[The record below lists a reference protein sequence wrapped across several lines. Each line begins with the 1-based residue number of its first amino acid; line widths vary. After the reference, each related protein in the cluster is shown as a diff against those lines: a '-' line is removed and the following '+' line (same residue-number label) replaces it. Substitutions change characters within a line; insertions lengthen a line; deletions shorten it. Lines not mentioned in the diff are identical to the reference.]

1 MRLRS
6 PGIAL
11 LALALVA
18 GQAQAAGEIKI
29 KLVTMAPDGSV
40 WHKALKEMTHD
51 VQEGTAGRVR
61 ILIYAGGTAGDEPT
75 MVRKISHR
83 QYHAAGLT
91 VNGLTMIDDA
101 FNVFSIPLFF
111 ESPDEFHYVLERM
124 TPVLKERLAAKN
136 FVLLHWGDG
145 GWVHIFSKKPVRT
158 VADLK
163 KVKMYSG
170 AGDDRMARVWKSNG
184 FNPVIIASTDVLTA
198 LQTGMIEGLPVP
210 PVAALALQW
219 FRHTEYMLQPGVGP
233 LAGATVIHKSM
244 WNKISPEDRQVLLE
258 AGRRAQRSLEQGIP
272 DKDRESMV
280 QMQRRG
286 LKVIDVNSGE
296 EAAAWT
302 ATANAFA
309 RSMRET
315 MVEAEIFDLA
325 VRHRDEFRR
334 QQAPAASN

>member
-6 PGIAL
+6 IGVAL
-11 LALALVA
+11 FALAMIA
-18 GQAQAAGEIKI
+18 GHALPADQVKV

-40 WHKALKEMTHD
+40 WHKALKELAHE

-61 ILIYAGGTAGDEPT
+61 IVIYAGGTAGDEPT
-75 MVRKISHR
+75 MVRKIRHR
-83 QYHAAGLT
+83 QFHAAGLT
-91 VNGLTMIDDA
+91 VNGLTVIDDA

-111 ESPDEFHYVLERM
+111 ESTDEFHYVLKQM
-124 TPVLKERLAAKN
+124 TPVLRQRLATKK

-145 GWVHIFSKKPVRT
+145 GWIHIFAKKPVRS
-158 VADLK
+158 VAELK
-163 KVKMYSG
+163 KLKMYSG

-184 FNPVIIASTDVLTA
+184 FNPVIIASTDVLTS
-198 LQTGMIEGLPVP
+198 LQMGMIEGLPVP

-219 FRHTEYMLQPGVGP
+219 FRHTEYVLKPGVGP
-233 LAGATVIHKSM
+233 LAGATVIHEGM
-244 WNKISPEDRQVLLE
+244 WNKIAPADQRVLLK
-258 AGRRAQRSLEQGIP
+258 AGQRAQLSLEQAIP
-272 DKDRESMV
+272 DKDRESMQ

-286 LKVIDVNSGE
+286 LKIIDVKQGS

-334 QQAPAASN
+334 QQAGEAAN